1 MHHWA
6 ELRGRPAR
14 YRQPQGS
21 DLGIVADAPS
31 RWLPYLRNVPTP
43 APSEGDTDVLQPRV
57 HQSSPGRARA
67 SPASGQT
74 SSSGE
79 TGESRDRSGASS
91 AQIPT
96 SPGADRISHQ
106 DRLIDRRTVLLDPPQ
121 RGRLL
126 LGVDPSANRGGSDG
140 RAGRG
145 CGELGGWCAG
155 SGRRFDPDLP
165 AATTRASPVPTI
177 AADSGGPDVPPVPSI
192 GTAAS
197 ARAREWS
204 QTER

>member
-31 RWLPYLRNVPTP
+31 RRLPYLRNVPTP

-91 AQIPT
+91 ATIPA
-96 SPGADRISHQ
+96 SPGPDRISHQ
-106 DRLIDRRTVLLDPPQ
+106 DRLIDRRTVLLDPPTLCA
-121 RGRLL
+121 RRLCRETL
-126 LGVDPSANRGGSDG
+126 RTGHD
-140 RAGRG
+140 AGDDH
-145 CGELGGWCAG
+145 AG
-155 SGRRFDPDLP
+155 HHER
-165 AATTRASPVPTI
+165 TITRSVAPVPDPGQIHTDGSITATGRTGTI
-177 AADSGGPDVPPVPSI
+177 RST
-192 GTAAS
+192 GTGQWTTS
-197 ARAREWS
+197 
-204 QTER
+204 